1 MSFLCQWW
9 EGLYSGLLKC
19 NCLILVCCFPIDE
32 KSTLFVVYVDVDT
45 SNIQED
51 SYMMM
56 LTCLK
61 EKLALIPD
69 EPKLLLFPQP
79 VMNLNK
85 EISEALFVWFPPTS
99 VKNYFEATMLTV
111 LSRRWQTLD
120 LVSMMREIQ
129 RTFPLKVTSYLDYE
143 RRSRWNLKSISIDD
157 SLSSLPR
164 LQKTEENSA

>member
-9 EGLYSGLLKC
+9 EGLYSGVLKC

-51 SYMMM
+51 AYMMM

-61 EKLALIPD
+61 EKLALIPH

-99 VKNYFEATMLTV
+99 VKNYFEATMLTF